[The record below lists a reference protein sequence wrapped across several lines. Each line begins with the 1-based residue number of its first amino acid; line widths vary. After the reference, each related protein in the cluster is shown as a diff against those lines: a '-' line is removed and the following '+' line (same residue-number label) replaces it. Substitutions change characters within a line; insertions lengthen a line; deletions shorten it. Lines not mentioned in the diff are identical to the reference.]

1 MLSYEES
8 LKILKDTKALLEGHF
23 ILSSGL
29 HSSQYIQCAKL
40 LSVPKSAKLICE
52 SLAEKIKNKYKDI
65 DMILSP
71 AIGGIVV
78 GYEVGRQLDIRTI
91 FAERENKKLILRR
104 GFSIPKKA
112 NILIVEDVITTGKS
126 ALECEKLV
134 RENEGKLVGFACII
148 DRSDE
153 TKLIKDNI
161 ISQIKFKIET
171 FNEKNLPDKLKNI
184 KAEKPGTRNLKN
196 E

>member
-91 FAERENKKLILRR
+91 FAERENRKLILRR

-112 NILIVEDVITTGKS
+112 NVLIVEDVITTGKS